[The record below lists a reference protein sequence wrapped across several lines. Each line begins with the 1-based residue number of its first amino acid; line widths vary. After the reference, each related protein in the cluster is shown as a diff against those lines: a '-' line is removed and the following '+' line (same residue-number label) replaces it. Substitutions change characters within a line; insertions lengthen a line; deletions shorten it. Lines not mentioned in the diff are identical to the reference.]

1 MQRMKLFSLILVGMG
16 AACAMG
22 IVVALQW
29 DYTLL
34 REYERVITGVFK
46 GAIALVVIGGVMGV
60 LAGVV
65 EHFDRK
71 HPRPRLVQEGT
82 LVYDAALEKELRRS
96 WLHRP
101 SPKWRRPSGTK
112 PAPR

>member
-1 MQRMKLFSLILVGMG
+1 MQKLKLFSLMLMGLG
-16 AACAMG
+16 AACAVG
-22 IVVALQW
+22 IVVALQV

-71 HPRPRLVQEGT
+71 HPRPRLVHEGDLIFDAT
-82 LVYDAALEKELRRS
+82 LEPELRRR
-96 WLHRP
+96 WCNRP
-101 SPKWRRPSGTK
+101 PPKWRRPSGTK